1 MWSAQSTTTSTSDI
15 VLGLYIYSIQKE
27 SAMAD
32 LETEL
37 TSIFKSLASSLAPHF
52 KESEKIV
59 EGGKLVC
66 VECPEIFASTL
77 VLLGLDK
84 KIPEVLQAL
93 HFASQRDY
101 GKPYDFSEKGIDQ
114 VLSHLR
120 DWVPQGQIM
129 VDRGY
134 PSISWNLVRTSQVIA
149 RSLCIAVESGCLD
162 DLVPLDQRLL
172 LYRELSNPNEDSTL
186 WRFCGSEETM
196 ARAAAWLA
204 GHTTRNIKIWHD
216 VLRHQFDLRK

>member
-1 MWSAQSTTTSTSDI
+1 
-15 VLGLYIYSIQKE
+15 
-27 SAMAD
+27 MAD
-32 LETEL
+32 LEIEL

-59 EGGKLVC
+59 EGSKLVC
-66 VECPEIFASTL
+66 VESPEIFASTL

-93 HFASQRDY
+93 HFVSQRDY
-101 GKPYDFSEKGIDQ
+101 EPGEKAVDQ
-114 VLSHLR
+114 VLTHLR
-120 DWVPQGQIM
+120 DWVPQGQVMI
-129 VDRGY
+129 DRGY

-149 RSLCIAVESGCLD
+149 RSLCIAVESRCLD
-162 DLVPLDQRLL
+162 ELVPLDQRIA
-172 LYRELSNPNEDSTL
+172 LYHELSNQNEDSTL

-204 GHTTRNIKIWHD
+204 RHTTPEIKLWHQE
-216 VLRHQFDLRK
+216 LRRRFS